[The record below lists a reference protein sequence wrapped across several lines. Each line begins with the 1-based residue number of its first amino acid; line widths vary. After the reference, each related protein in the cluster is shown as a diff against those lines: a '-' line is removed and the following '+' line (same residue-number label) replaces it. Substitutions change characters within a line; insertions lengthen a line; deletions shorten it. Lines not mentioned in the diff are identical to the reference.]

1 VRTVWNIFGAVLV
14 AIGAVWSG
22 QGAGY
27 ITGSFMTD
35 DRKWLLIGVAVA
47 CCGAALLVRANTR
60 KGNP

>member
-1 VRTVWNIFGAVLV
+1 MRTVWNIFGAVLV